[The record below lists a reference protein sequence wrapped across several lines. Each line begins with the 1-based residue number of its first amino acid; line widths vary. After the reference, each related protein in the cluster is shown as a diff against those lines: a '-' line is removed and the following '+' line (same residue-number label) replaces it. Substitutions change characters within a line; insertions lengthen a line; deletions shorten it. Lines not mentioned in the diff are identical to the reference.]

1 MNYKSVYYPES
12 NFGGFTD
19 IDGTVAFYLRVNSL
33 VDPDSSVILDV
44 GCGRGYYAEDTVTTR
59 RGLRVFKGEKAKKVV
74 GLDVSETAKEN
85 PFLDEFYLIQ
95 ELGYWPLE
103 DESVDVCL
111 CDWVLEH
118 VKDPELFFSECRRVI
133 KRGGYLCIR
142 TTNMMSYVGLFSQLV
157 PNRFHTLVLGKV
169 QEKRKEDEVYPTYY
183 NCNTI
188 RKINHMLYKYGFAN
202 HVYGYEAEPSYLSFS
217 RFFYWLGVVH
227 QRFAPQGIKP
237 TIFAF
242 GKKAT

>member
-1 MNYKSVYYPES
+1 MNYKSVYYPET

-33 VDPDSSVILDV
+33 VDPHSSNVLDV
-44 GCGRGYYAEDTVTTR
+44 GCGRGTYAEDIVTTR
-59 RGLRVFKGEKAKKVV
+59 RELRVFKGKKAKKVV
-74 GLDVSETAKEN
+74 GIDVSETAKEN
-85 PFLDEFYLIQ
+85 PFLDEFHLVQ
-95 ELGYWPLE
+95 EQGYWPLE
-103 DESVDVCL
+103 DESIDICL

-142 TTNMMSYVGLFSQLV
+142 TTNMMSYVGLFSRLV
-157 PNRFHTLVLGKV
+157 PNRFHALVLSKV
-169 QEKRKEDEVYPTYY
+169 QEKRKEEEVHPTYY

-188 RKINHMLYKYGFAN
+188 RKINHMMCKYGFAN